1 MEEMSKLEK
10 VLDNTLDVSETMI
23 NDRFD
28 KFLDMDKDKVNIVY
42 LASVGTNQV
51 PKYPGCQIWSQM
63 KKPGC

>member
-28 KFLDMDKDKVNIVY
+28 KFLDMDKDKDNIVY
-42 LASVGTNQV
+42 LASVGT
-51 PKYPGCQIWSQM
+51 
-63 KKPGC
+63 